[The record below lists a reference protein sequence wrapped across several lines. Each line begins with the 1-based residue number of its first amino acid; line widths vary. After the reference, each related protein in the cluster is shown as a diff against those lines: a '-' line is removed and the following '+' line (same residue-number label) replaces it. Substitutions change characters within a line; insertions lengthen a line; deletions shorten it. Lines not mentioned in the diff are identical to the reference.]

1 MVPDGGTG
9 VIQKG
14 RAVMGY
20 WNDNEVK
27 KTKDDHI
34 ELEQLE
40 SECLDELG
48 DVEKSFRE
56 RMGAENKRFKDMCDT
71 EYWCCICFT
80 SRAQKEEFLESLEF
94 DGDLKYIEGKEF
106 ARAVKRP
113 VKTEDLRFAR
123 IGKGSK
129 EYLGR
134 LIDEQK

>member
-1 MVPDGGTG
+1 
-9 VIQKG
+9 
-14 RAVMGY
+14 MGY
-20 WNDNEVK
+20 WNGDKPK
-27 KTKDDHI
+27 KEEKNDHI

-40 SECLDELG
+40 SECLEELG
-48 DVEKSFRE
+48 EVEQSFRE
-56 RMGAENKRFKDMCDT
+56 RMSAENKRFRDMCDT

-113 VKTEDLRFAR
+113 VKTEDLKFAR

-129 EYLGR
+129 EYLSR

>member
-1 MVPDGGTG
+1 MVPAGRVG
-9 VIQKG
+9 VIQEG

-27 KTKDDHI
+27 ETKDDHI

-48 DVEKSFRE
+48 YVEKSFRE

>member
-1 MVPDGGTG
+1 
-9 VIQKG
+9 
-14 RAVMGY
+14 MGY
-20 WNDNEVK
+20 WNDDEVK
-27 KTKDDHI
+27 GTKDDHI

-56 RMGAENKRFKDMCDT
+56 RMGAENKRFRDMCDT

-94 DGDLKYIEGKEF
+94 DGDLKYIAGKEF

-113 VKTEDLRFAR
+113 VKTEDLRCAR

>member
-1 MVPDGGTG
+1 
-9 VIQKG
+9 
-14 RAVMGY
+14 MGY
-20 WNDNEVK
+20 WNDDKPK
-27 KTKDDHI
+27 KEEKNDHI

-40 SECLDELG
+40 SECLEELG
-48 DVEKSFRE
+48 EVEQSFRE
-56 RMGAENKRFKDMCDT
+56 RMSAENKRFRDMCDT

-80 SRAQKEEFLESLEF
+80 SRAQKEEFLESLNF

-106 ARAVKRP
+106 ARTVKRP

-129 EYLGR
+129 EYLSR

>member
-1 MVPDGGTG
+1 
-9 VIQKG
+9 
-14 RAVMGY
+14 MGY

-27 KTKDDHI
+27 ETKDDHI

-71 EYWCCICFT
+71 EYWCFICFT

>member
-1 MVPDGGTG
+1 
-9 VIQKG
+9 
-14 RAVMGY
+14 MGY
-20 WNDNEVK
+20 WNDDKPK
-27 KTKDDHI
+27 KEGKNDHI

-40 SECLDELG
+40 SECLEELG
-48 DVEKSFRE
+48 EVEQSFRE
-56 RMGAENKRFKDMCDT
+56 RMSAENKRFRDMCDT

-80 SRAQKEEFLESLEF
+80 SRAQEEEFLESLNF

-113 VKTEDLRFAR
+113 VKTEDLKFAR

-129 EYLGR
+129 EYLSR

>member
-1 MVPDGGTG
+1 
-9 VIQKG
+9 
-14 RAVMGY
+14 MGY
-20 WNDNEVK
+20 WNDDKPK
-27 KTKDDHI
+27 KEEKSDHI

-40 SECLDELG
+40 AECLEELG
-48 DVEKSFRE
+48 EVEQSFRE
-56 RMGAENKRFKDMCDT
+56 RMSAENKRFRDMCDT

-80 SRAQKEEFLESLEF
+80 SRAQKEEFLESLNF

-113 VKTEDLRFAR
+113 VKTEDLKFAR

-129 EYLGR
+129 DYLGR

>member
-1 MVPDGGTG
+1 
-9 VIQKG
+9 
-14 RAVMGY
+14 MGY
-20 WNDNEVK
+20 WNDNEVNE
-27 KTKDDHI
+27 TKDDHI

-40 SECLDELG
+40 IECLDELG

-71 EYWCCICFT
+71 EYWCCICLT

-129 EYLGR
+129 DYLSR
-134 LIDEQK
+134 LIDE

>member
-1 MVPDGGTG
+1 
-9 VIQKG
+9 
-14 RAVMGY
+14 MGY
-20 WNDNEVK
+20 WNDDKPK
-27 KTKDDHI
+27 KEEKNDHI

-40 SECLDELG
+40 SECLEELG
-48 DVEKSFRE
+48 EVEQSFRE
-56 RMGAENKRFKDMCDT
+56 RMSAENKRFRDMCDT

-129 EYLGR
+129 EYLSR

>member
-1 MVPDGGTG
+1 
-9 VIQKG
+9 
-14 RAVMGY
+14 MGY
-20 WNDNEVK
+20 WNDDEVK
-27 KTKDDHI
+27 ETKDDHI

-40 SECLDELG
+40 RECLDELG

-56 RMGAENKRFKDMCDT
+56 RMGAENKRFRDMCDT

-80 SRAQKEEFLESLEF
+80 SRAQKEEFLESIDF

-113 VKTEDLRFAR
+113 VSTEDLKFAR

-129 EYLGR
+129 EYLDR
-134 LIDEQK
+134 LIGE

>member
-1 MVPDGGTG
+1 
-9 VIQKG
+9 
-14 RAVMGY
+14 
-20 WNDNEVK
+20 
-27 KTKDDHI
+27 
-34 ELEQLE
+34 
-40 SECLDELG
+40 
-48 DVEKSFRE
+48 
-56 RMGAENKRFKDMCDT
+56 MGAENKRFKGMCDT

>member
-80 SRAQKEEFLESLEF
+80 SRTQKEEFLESLEF

>member
-1 MVPDGGTG
+1 
-9 VIQKG
+9 
-14 RAVMGY
+14 MGY
-20 WNDNEVK
+20 WNDDKPK
-27 KTKDDHI
+27 KEEKSDHI

-40 SECLDELG
+40 AECLEELG
-48 DVEKSFRE
+48 EVEQSFRE
-56 RMGAENKRFKDMCDT
+56 RMSAENKRFRDMCDT

-80 SRAQKEEFLESLEF
+80 SRAQKEEFLGSLDF

-113 VKTEDLRFAR
+113 VKTADLKFAR

-129 EYLGR
+129 DYLGR

>member
-1 MVPDGGTG
+1 MVPAGRVG

-14 RAVMGY
+14 RTVMGY
-20 WNDNEVK
+20 WNDDEVK
-27 KTKDDHI
+27 ETKDDHI

-56 RMGAENKRFKDMCDT
+56 RMGAENKRFRDMCDT

-80 SRAQKEEFLESLEF
+80 SRAQKEEFLASLEF
-94 DGDLKYIEGKEF
+94 DTDLKYIEGKEF

-113 VKTEDLRFAR
+113 IKTEDMKFAR

-129 EYLGR
+129 EYWSKIIG
-134 LIDEQK
+134 E